1 MLLAWYALGEADTV
15 NRPYKLRLASKYNK
29 YTLERARIRRYADEN
44 GLLSTTRLG
53 LHCTGGSW
61 GPELPNFKTRQ
72 IEKYGVLA
80 VITKFNACQF
90 FLLYGMLI
98 VMVASR
104 KHWLCSCT
112 HRSPTS
118 FLGRTLTPPLF
129 LHTSLLWPTRS
140 TRTCSQ
146 RDGRSAAS
154 SLGSQVLER
163 LRAASS
169 LSSTSFMSQNQWRTS

>member
-1 MLLAWYALGEADTV
+1 MLTKMAFSQLEIARYQDLINHKAWLTLYWWE
-15 NRPYKLRLASKYNK
+15 LR
-29 YTLERARIRRYADEN
+29 
-44 GLLSTTRLG
+44 
-53 LHCTGGSW
+53 SW
-61 GPELPNFKTRQ
+61 IAKFKTRQ

-90 FLLYGMLI
+90 FLLYSMLI

-104 KHWLCSCT
+104 EHWLCSCT